1 MNGKVNDMKL
11 MIQIP
16 CYNEESTLPQT
27 FQDLPKILP
36 GINEIE
42 YLIIDDGSTDHTIQV
57 AKRLG
62 IQYVVH
68 LKRNKGLACGFMAG
82 IDACLSLGADII
94 VNTDA
99 DNQYCGADIARL
111 IAPILSNQAEMV
123 VGSRPI
129 NEIEHFSKRKKM
141 LQNLGSWVV
150 RRASG
155 TDIPDSPSGF
165 RAFSRE
171 AAMHLNVMNRY
182 TYTLETVIQAGRS
195 RMAITS
201 VPIHTNPETRKSRLF
216 KSMFSYIKRASLTII
231 RSFILY
237 NPLQFFLALGSLV
250 FLGGLALDM
259 RFVFLYMSGNGGGH
273 VQSLVFSVIL
283 LTLGML
289 TLVVGLLSDLIAAN
303 RRLLEDIQYHVR
315 KMDYA
320 PQAPHYKYLIKKE
333 IRSVHQHVR

>member
-1 MNGKVNDMKL
+1 MKL

-16 CYNEESTLPQT
+16 CYNEETTLPQT
-27 FQDLPKILP
+27 FADLPKILP
-36 GINEIE
+36 GIDEIE
-42 YLIIDDGSTDHTIQV
+42 YLIIDDGSTDHTTQV
-57 AKRLG
+57 AKQLG
-62 IQYVVH
+62 IQYVVR

-111 IAPILSNQAEMV
+111 IAPILSNESEMV

-129 NEIEHFSKRKKM
+129 NEIGHFSKKKK
-141 LQNLGSWVV
+141 LFQNLGSWVV
-150 RRASG
+150 RKVSG

-171 AAMHLNVMNRY
+171 AAMRLNVMNRY

-201 VPIHTNPETRKSRLF
+201 VPIRTNPETRKSRLF

-237 NPLQFFLALGSLV
+237 NPLQFFLALGGLA
-250 FLGGLALDM
+250 FLGGVAMDM
-259 RFVFLYMSGNGGGH
+259 RFVYLYLSGNGSGH
-273 VQSLVFSVIL
+273 VQSLIFSTIL
-283 LTLGML
+283 ITLGML
-289 TLVVGLLSDLIAAN
+289 TMVVGLLSDLIAAN

-315 KMDYA
+315 KMDYDS
-320 PQAPHYKYLIKKE
+320 QAPHYKFMVRRE
-333 IRSVHQHVR
+333 IRRSVHQHVR